1 MAMLELNS
9 AHGFGSTH
17 LIVDAVD
24 ALIRMTT
31 NPDDL
36 TRCRIL
42 ADFFTV
48 HDQDETAHTGALYVY
63 GGLVA
68 LVEGNPVTGDIH
80 IYLGGARDRNDDE
93 GSLKGAYVFGLPVS
107 EVYKAYEIIL
117 HWLTQSVVLYQD
129 LSEWMS
135 PPPDWVLLAYNTRS
149 ERSKGP
155 VDPEEDLAPSP
166 HPELYQDAAEY
177 GEQSASAI
185 MDFRRE
191 EAYRQNVAIHDIE
204 FAKNHPFDDRFPK
217 DVYHRAAQAVLT
229 VAQRAKWIGDELD
242 NAEQV
247 DKVFVVDRVRTVL
260 KEVFRQDQEGIPKEL
275 NSNV

>member
-135 PPPDWVLLAYNTRS
+135 PPPDWVLLAYSTRS

-166 HPELYQDAAEY
+166 HPELYMDAAEY
-177 GEQSASAI
+177 GEQSARAI
-185 MDFRRE
+185 MEHRRE
-191 EAYRQNVAIHDIE
+191 EAWQRDHALHDIQ
-204 FAKNHPFDDRFPK
+204 FAQENPFDDRFPK
-217 DVYHRAAQAVLT
+217 DVYHRAAQAVMA
-229 VAQRAKWIGDELD
+229 VAKLGKWDNDSIQ
-242 NAEQV
+242 NAEQQDAV
-247 DKVFVVDRVRTVL
+247 YLVDRLRSVI